1 METKEML
8 EQLGRDDEEIEALEK
23 DPTFQFQLAALQAM
37 KDARE
42 DGVPYL
48 ALEYRLQD
56 VLYGMY
62 TLAAQSGEFE
72 DEDVLGDG
80 DPDEETLLLI
90 DLVGSARR
98 ALAADVD
105 EEAVESALE
114 AAFDVATDEESLS
127 QFYDL

>member
-8 EQLGRDDEEIEALEK
+8 ERLGRDDDEIEALEN

-37 KDARE
+37 KDARGE
-42 DGVPYL
+42 GVPYL

-62 TLAAQSGEFE
+62 TLAAQSGELE
-72 DEDVLGDG
+72 DDDLLGDG
-80 DPDEETLLLI
+80 EPDEQTLLLV

-98 ALAADVD
+98 ALAAGVD
-105 EEAVESALE
+105 EDAVESALE
-114 AAFDVATDEESLS
+114 DAFDVATDEEALA